1 MMPIPITCG
10 ACGRK
15 LKVKDELA
23 GKRVRCPD
31 CRETVAVPKPQED
44 DDTFLDDLAQAS
56 ESGEEMD
63 EMELPARAPLRR
75 SKAPARKSRSGSGF
89 PVKWVVVG
97 VVAAVGVAA
106 LIGVGL
112 VGAAVVKSVTARR
125 ELVTFFNAAFASQRK
140 AAGEYNRVSGLLSQC
155 MQNDCSDY
163 SQIQQGL
170 RDVETTRLQVMAELD
185 ALAIPSRGNMTRE
198 TVGAI
203 REWVKTE
210 DEVVKSLIPAVIEIM
225 QDRSRSLQ
233 ERGLSVVAI
242 AEKAKVTEDA
252 SNLRMVEAQQAFFNA
267 NGISIPPQIA
277 ADLAKARAAIGQ
289 PILPPGAQQA
299 MAGGG
304 MPRGAGMP
312 GGGPGNMPG
321 GPGMTPPGGGM
332 PAGGPGNM
340 PGGPGMAPPGGGMP
354 PGAGPGNMPGGRG
367 GMPPG
372 GNMPG
377 GPGMAPPGGGMPPGA
392 GPGNMPGGRGGMP
405 PGANPPGGR
414 PR

>member
-1 MMPIPITCG
+1 MPIPITCG

-23 GKRVRCPD
+23 GKKVRCPE
-31 CRETVAVPKPQED
+31 CRETVAVPKPHD
-44 DDTFLDDLAQAS
+44 DDDSFLDDLAQAS

-75 SKAPARKSRSGSGF
+75 SKAPARKSKAGSGF
-89 PVKWVVVG
+89 PVKWVVIS

-106 LIGVGL
+106 VVGVGL
-112 VGAAVVKSVTARR
+112 VGAAVVKTITTRR

-140 AAGEYNRVSGLLSQC
+140 AANEYNRVSGLLSQC
-155 MQNDCSDY
+155 IQNDCSDY

-170 RDVETTRLQVMAELD
+170 RDVETTRQKVVAELD

-198 TVGAI
+198 TVVAI
-203 REWVKTE
+203 RAWIQTE

-233 ERGLSVVAI
+233 ERGQSVVAV
-242 AEKAKVTEDA
+242 AETAKVTEDA
-252 SNLRMVEAQQAFFNA
+252 SNLRMMEAQQAFFFA
-267 NGISIPPQIA
+267 NGIPLSPQIA

-289 PILPPGAQQA
+289 PILPPGSQPA

-304 MPRGAGMP
+304 MPRGGGMP
-312 GGGPGNMPG
+312 GGGAGNTPG
-321 GPGMTPPGGGM
+321 GQGMTPPGGGM
-332 PAGGPGNM
+332 P
-340 PGGPGMAPPGGGMP
+340 PGGGNIPGGLGMAPPGGAMP
-354 PGAGPGNMPGGRG
+354 PGAGPGNMPGGPGGMPPGAGMPPG

-372 GNMPG
+372 G
-377 GPGMAPPGGGMPPGA
+377 
-392 GPGNMPGGRGGMP
+392 GPGNMPGGRGAMPPGGAVP